1 MAVKRKKEA
10 GQERWIEM
18 TRRNGSRRAEAD
30 GPVGENQE
38 VQYKGALLE
47 VAREARR
54 NDDWV
59 YAKEGEES
67 RESGSQKNVLVVRKE
82 GRSDGH

>member
-1 MAVKRKKEA
+1 MAIKRKKEA

-30 GPVGENQE
+30 GPVGEDQE
-38 VQYKGALLE
+38 VQYKRALLE

-59 YAKEGEES
+59 CAKEEEEF
-67 RESGSQKNVLVVRKE
+67 RESGGRKNVLVV
-82 GRSDGH
+82 